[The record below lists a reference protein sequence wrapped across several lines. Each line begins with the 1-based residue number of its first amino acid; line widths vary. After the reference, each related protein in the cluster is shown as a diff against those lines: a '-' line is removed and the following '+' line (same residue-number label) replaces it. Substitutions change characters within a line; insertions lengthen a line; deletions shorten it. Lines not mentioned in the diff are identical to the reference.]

1 MIVNFDSRIS
11 SMRNFILLLLIF
23 PSLVYSQ
30 TLEDAINSFVS
41 GQGME
46 SASVSFEM
54 VDLESKETIL
64 AFDPNRTLITAS
76 TAKLFSTATALDL
89 LGPDFRAT
97 TRVYLDELPD
107 SSGIVHGNIWIRGG
121 GDPSLGSK
129 YFTTGDKLSFMDQWI
144 DTLKEL
150 EVTTIE
156 GDLIADASEFGYGG
170 VPDGWN
176 WVDLGNYYGAG
187 PSGLTLYD
195 NLVEYEFSVPSAIGK
210 RTNLKSVTP
219 DVPGL
224 TLLNEVYS
232 STNKG
237 DNAYIFGAPYS
248 YDRFATGTLPA
259 GSTGF
264 IVKGSIPDPERQF
277 AYEFEKRLK
286 SAGISVKGSTSTGR
300 ALVIDGSDRFYSGKN
315 LIIEYEGEKLSEI
328 IEQTN
333 FRSINLFAEH
343 MINLIGRYIDGYGST
358 RDGLKTITKHWSN
371 KIDLEG
377 AQITDGSG
385 LSRMNAISA
394 HHFTELLRYMYTSKY
409 QSDFLA
415 SLPISGKSGTLRNV
429 CKNQT
434 AHGRIQAKSGSMS
447 GVRSYAGYIETKNG
461 KKMAFALIVNNANC
475 SSYVLKRKME
485 VLFNQL
491 VSY

>member
-1 MIVNFDSRIS
+1 
-11 SMRNFILLLLIF
+11 MRNFILLLLIF

-54 VDLESKETIL
+54 VDLKSKETIL
-64 AFDPNRTLITAS
+64 SYDPNRTLITAS

-107 SSGIVHGNIWIRGG
+107 SNGIVHGNIWIRGG

-129 YFTTGDKLSFMDQWI
+129 YFSNGDKLAFMDQWI
-144 DTLKEL
+144 DSLKRL
-150 EVTTIE
+150 GVTKIN
-156 GDLIADASEFGYGG
+156 GDLIADASEFGYSG

-195 NLVEYEFSVPSAIGK
+195 NLVEYKFSVPSAIGK
-210 RTNLKSVTP
+210 RSSLKSVTP

-277 AYEFEKRLK
+277 AYEFEQRLK
-286 SAGISVKGSTSTGR
+286 LAGISIIGTTSTGR
-300 ALVIDGSDRFYSGKN
+300 SRGLEGSDRFYSEKS
-315 LIIEYEGEKLSEI
+315 LIIEHKGEKLSEI

-343 MINLIGRYIDGYGST
+343 MLNLIGKYINGSGST
-358 RDGLKTITKHWSN
+358 RDGLKTLTKHWSN

-377 AQITDGSG
+377 AKITDGSG

-394 HHFTELLRYMYTSKY
+394 HHFTELLTYMYSSKY
-409 QSDFLA
+409 QDVFIA
-415 SLPISGKSGTLRNV
+415 SLPISGKSGTLGNV

-447 GVRSYAGYIETKNG
+447 GVRSYAGYIETKDG
-461 KKMAFALIVNNANC
+461 KKMAFALIVNNTNC